1 MYKIKVLN
9 TETGKTWWE
18 YGFKNFLFKRIHFF
32 FNETN
37 PYDNYQTYE
46 VLAILKLNFSLK
58 VFKKCLT
65 NYAEYI

>member
-18 YGFKNFLFKRIHFF
+18 YGFKNFLFKRIYFF

-37 PYDNYQTYE
+37 PCDNYLTYE
-46 VLAILKLNFSLK
+46 VLDILKLNFSLK

-65 NYAEYI
+65 NHAEYM